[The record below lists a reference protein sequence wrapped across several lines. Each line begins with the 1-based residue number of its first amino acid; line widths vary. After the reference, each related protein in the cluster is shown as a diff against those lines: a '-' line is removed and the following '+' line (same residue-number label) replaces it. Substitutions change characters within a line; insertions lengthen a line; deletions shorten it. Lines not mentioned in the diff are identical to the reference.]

1 MAIPVTT
8 IKTEDKFEDL
18 WEQIKIFG
26 AVVQAEHQLLDNNDV
41 YRVLTFI
48 ARPKSKLE
56 MDTWLGQS
64 VWDATSYGK
73 FRNNRIFIQTY
84 MDYYLHAWTHYKERF
99 EILIEILCHD
109 DTMKYFPVFVKKK
122 NGVLGLMI
130 TSSTGHRMLD
140 LLRKLM
146 TNT

>member
-1 MAIPVTT
+1 MAILVTT
-8 IKTEDKFEDL
+8 IKTEDKFDDL

-73 FRNNRIFIQTY
+73 FRNN
-84 MDYYLHAWTHYKERF
+84 
-99 EILIEILCHD
+99 
-109 DTMKYFPVFVKKK
+109 
-122 NGVLGLMI
+122 
-130 TSSTGHRMLD
+130 
-140 LLRKLM
+140 
-146 TNT
+146 